1 MLKPFA
7 TLTLCSSLTLAIS
20 ASVQADEFERF
31 LKAQQAGV
39 ESIKNDYQAYKNR
52 YLKAFEEYQADVEK
66 EWQQAEFTNQEI
78 WAAYSP
84 DLQKKQVIDFA
95 FNEIR
100 LSYKGQQ
107 PDQDQVATDIARL
120 ITLSQRQAVERDPV
134 NVQLMQGKSR
144 ADIPKQSLLGDV
156 SAVYGSRVEALEKM
170 SQAAVQYE
178 QQTDKGPVTVVKIP
192 LAPELPIKR
201 AQQFLPAAFAAAEKW
216 QIEPALVM
224 AIAHTES
231 HFNPLA
237 RSHIPA
243 FGLMQIVPSTAGK
256 DASKLI
262 YGEAKLLTSE
272 QLYNPEFNLQTGT
285 AYMNMLQTR
294 YLKGI
299 NDPQSRLY
307 CAIAAYNTGTGNVA
321 KAFIGQA
328 SMQKSFQFI
337 NRLDSDQVFNILK
350 KGLPYEETRKYLS
363 KVTDKLE
370 HYRSILSPAE
380 DKPEA

>member
-1 MLKPFA
+1 MLKPLA
-7 TLTLCSSLTLAIS
+7 TLTFCSSLTLPFINT
-20 ASVQADEFERF
+20 VQADEFERF
-31 LKAQQAGV
+31 LKSQQAGV
-39 ESIKNDYQAYKNR
+39 EAIKNDYQAYKDR
-52 YLKAFEEYQADVEK
+52 YLSAFENYKAEVEK
-66 EWQQAEFTNQEI
+66 EWQQAEFTNQEV
-78 WAAYSP
+78 WASYSP
-84 DLQKKQVIDFA
+84 DLKKKQVIDFA

-100 LSYKGQQ
+100 LSYKGNEQ

-120 ITLSQRQAVERDPV
+120 ISLTQRQAVEADPV
-134 NVQLMQGKSR
+134 NVTLMQGKSR
-144 ADIPKQSLLGDV
+144 SDILKESLLGDV
-156 SAVYGSRVEALEKM
+156 SSVYGSRIEALEKM
-170 SQAAVQYE
+170 SQAAVQYQE
-178 QQTDKGPVTVVKIP
+178 DTDKGTVTIVKIP
-192 LAPELPIKR
+192 LARELPIKR
-201 AQQFLPAAFAAAEKW
+201 AEKFLPAAFEAAQKW
-216 QIEPALVM
+216 QIEPALIM

-237 RSHIPA
+237 RSHVPA

-285 AYMNMLQTR
+285 AYINMLQTR

-328 SMQKSFQFI
+328 SMQKSYQFI
-337 NRLDSDQVFNILK
+337 NRLTPDQVFNVLK
-350 KGLPYEETRKYLS
+350 KGLPYEETRNYLS

-370 HYRSILSPAE
+370 HYRQILNR
-380 DKPEA
+380 PEA